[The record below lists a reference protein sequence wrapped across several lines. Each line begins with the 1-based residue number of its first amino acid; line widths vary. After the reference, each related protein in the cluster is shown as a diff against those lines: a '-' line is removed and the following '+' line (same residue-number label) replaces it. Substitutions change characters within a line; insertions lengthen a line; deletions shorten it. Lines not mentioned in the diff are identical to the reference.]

1 MDITHGG
8 AWCSLRP
15 ACGIRYEQVAAGG
28 RLDSRNARPNQGRY
42 AGDAQGSSLALCAGG
57 LNKYRLGQN
66 RKSSTRAHVFRCSSK
81 DGHSRV
87 LARLRWTAKCP
98 CVLRDLAASY
108 RLANLKTLELGVIQI
123 QRLVIPRPTLRSTG
137 RLCFGPSFKH

>member
-57 LNKYRLGQN
+57 LKTALGRQF
-66 RKSSTRAHVFRCSSK
+66 RKSTPATVRSASAPRTDIVRPLSHVRKVPTTDSCTAAN
-81 DGHSRV
+81 SRFP
-87 LARLRWTAKCP
+87 L
-98 CVLRDLAASY
+98 
-108 RLANLKTLELGVIQI
+108 LGV
-123 QRLVIPRPTLRSTG
+123 
-137 RLCFGPSFKH
+137 

>member
-57 LNKYRLGQN
+57 LNKYRFGSKPVLTALK
-66 RKSSTRAHVFRCSSK
+66 RDFR
-81 DGHSRV
+81 D
-87 LARLRWTAKCP
+87 
-98 CVLRDLAASY
+98 
-108 RLANLKTLELGVIQI
+108 TLESRHPQCSLACLKGAMNG
-123 QRLVIPRPTLRSTG
+123 LMHPR
-137 RLCFGPSFKH
+137 